1 MMPPALVALG
11 SLAVV
16 AAWVASSATGSAQQ
30 ERAQFRGGTDI
41 VSLYATVVDRQRR
54 LVSDLRE
61 EHFVV
66 TDDGRRQALAFFT
79 NDVQPFSVVLMI
91 DCSGTMTDH
100 LNLPRS
106 AAIEFVRTMRPDDRA
121 LVGSFADQIRF
132 GPDEFTGNQ
141 GELIGVLQRD
151 LQRPGASPVWTAI
164 DRSIDR
170 LVPLTGRRVV
180 LVLTDGHDAPN
191 WNQPHTKLG
200 FLKDRARTADVM
212 IYTIGFSASS
222 ESFYGAARGPFGFPP
237 GGGSAR
243 TNPLLSKRVQP
254 PDPALK
260 DLAEVSGGAYFELGE
275 KEDLGALFRR
285 VSEELRHQ
293 YWMGFTPSKLDGK
306 RHEIGV
312 KVSRPDLEVRARRHY
327 IASPAGKA
335 P

>member
-1 MMPPALVALG
+1 MMPPAFVALG
-11 SLAVV
+11 SMALAAV
-16 AAWVASSATGSAQQ
+16 WVASSATGGAQQ

-100 LNLPRS
+100 LDLPRN

-121 LVGSFADQIRF
+121 LVGSFSDQIRF

-170 LVPLTGRRVV
+170 LIPLTGRRVV

-200 FLKDRARTADVM
+200 CLKDRARTADVM
-212 IYTIGFSASS
+212 IYTHRI
-222 ESFYGAARGPFGFPP
+222 
-237 GGGSAR
+237 
-243 TNPLLSKRVQP
+243 
-254 PDPALK
+254 
-260 DLAEVSGGAYFELGE
+260 LG
-275 KEDLGALFRR
+275 
-285 VSEELRHQ
+285 V
-293 YWMGFTPSKLDGK
+293 
-306 RHEIGV
+306 V
-312 KVSRPDLEVRARRHY
+312 
-327 IASPAGKA
+327 
-335 P
+335 